1 MRKVLRTDRHGTTGG
16 AGSVPRFLRLGRNPR
31 FSGKSRFGADY
42 AGGAILTDDGGG
54 NWTSSVW
61 ADLEA
66 AVEALAVEAKVLV
79 QIGDPDP
86 SATDDG
92 ITVMLSNMT

>member
-1 MRKVLRTDRHGTTGG
+1 M
-16 AGSVPRFLRLGRNPR
+16 
-31 FSGKSRFGADY
+31 
-42 AGGAILTDDGGG
+42 GGAILTDDGGG
-54 NWTSSVW
+54 NWTSSGW
-61 ADLEA
+61 ADLADLEA

-86 SATDDG
+86 SATDDD